1 MRLIIAGSRS
11 FRDYN
16 ILVDEVEVLC
26 LACDIKT
33 DELEIISGGAVGAD
47 SLGEIY
53 AQKNNLP
60 LTIMKANWDVHGKSA
75 GMVRNSNMAEV
86 ADACI
91 VFWDGESRGSK
102 NMIDIAT
109 KKGLKLFWIM
119 I

>member
-16 ILVDEVEVLC
+16 ILVDNIEILC
-26 LACDIKT
+26 FKCDVSPH
-33 DELEIISGGAVGAD
+33 DLEIISGGAVGAD

-75 GMVRNSNMAEV
+75 GMVRNSNMSEI

-91 VFWDGESRGSK
+91 VFWDGKSRGSK